1 MYFFFPKQPYFNY
14 LHQSFTGLLAFNTII
29 LYFYHLKR
37 VKPLSEIKKIIKGCL
52 AGDRRDQELLY
63 RRHASK
69 LYAVCLQYSG
79 NDEEA
84 RDILQE
90 GFIKIFENLNNYKH
104 EGSFEGWMRRITVNT
119 ALEKYRS
126 KHNLYRVDDIDQIQ
140 EPDAEPDNQD
150 YAGLEASDLLDIIRE
165 LPPKYRVVFNLYA
178 IEGYSHK
185 EISKMVNISEGT
197 SKSNL
202 SRARVILQRRVGSYT
217 GIKKRVA
224 NG

>member
-1 MYFFFPKQPYFNY
+1 LPEIRN
-14 LHQSFTGLLAFNTII
+14 II
-29 LYFYHLKR
+29 N
-37 VKPLSEIKKIIKGCL
+37 GCL
-52 AGDRRDQELLY
+52 NGNRRDQELLY
-63 RRHASK
+63 RRHAPK

-90 GFIKIFENLNNYKH
+90 GFIKIFENLIHYKY
-104 EGSFEGWMRRITVNT
+104 EGSFEGWMRRIIVNT

-126 KHNLYRVDDIDQIQ
+126 RHNLYRVDDIDQIP
-140 EPDAEPDNQD
+140 ELDAEPDSED
-150 YAGLEASDLLDIIRE
+150 YSGLDAEDLMEIIRE
-165 LPPKYRVVFNLYA
+165 LPPKYRMVFNLFA

-185 EISKMVNISEGT
+185 EIGQMVNITEGT

-202 SRARVILQRRVGSYT
+202 ARARIILQRRVGSYT
-217 GIKKRVA
+217 GIKRKVL

>member
-1 MYFFFPKQPYFNY
+1 M
-14 LHQSFTGLLAFNTII
+14 T
-29 LYFYHLKR
+29 
-37 VKPLSEIKKIIKGCL
+37 EIKNIINGCL
-52 AGDRRDQELLY
+52 KGDRRDQELLY
-63 RRHASK
+63 RRYAAR

-84 RDILQE
+84 RDVLQE
-90 GFIKIFENLNNYKH
+90 GFIKIYENLVHYKY
-104 EGSFEGWMRRITVNT
+104 EGSFDGWVRRIMVNT

-126 KHNLYRVDDIDQIQ
+126 KHNLYRVDDIDQIP
-140 EPDAEPDNQD
+140 EPNAEPDNED
-150 YAGLEASDLLDIIRE
+150 YAGLEARDLMEIIRE
-165 LPPKYRVVFNLYA
+165 LPPRYRIVFNLFA

-185 EISKMVNISEGT
+185 EISDMMSISEGT

-217 GIKKRVA
+217 GLKKKVI

>member
-1 MYFFFPKQPYFNY
+1 MGFKTIFGIFI
-14 LHQSFTGLLAFNTII
+14 LLQVSET
-29 LYFYHLKR
+29 
-37 VKPLSEIKKIIKGCL
+37 LSEIKNIISGCL
-52 AGDRRDQELLY
+52 KGNRRDQELLY
-63 RRHASK
+63 RRHAAK

-90 GFIKIFENLNNYKH
+90 GFIKIFENLANYKH
-104 EGSFEGWMRRITVNT
+104 EGSFEGWMRRIMVNT
-119 ALEKYRS
+119 ALEKYRA
-126 KHNLYRVDDIDQIQ
+126 KHNLYRVDDIDDIP
-140 EPDAEPDNQD
+140 EPDADPDNED
-150 YAGLEASDLLDIIRE
+150 YSGLQADDLLEIIRE
-165 LPPKYRVVFNLYA
+165 LPPKYRMVFNLFA

-185 EISKMVNISEGT
+185 EISTMVNISEGT

-217 GIKKRVA
+217 GIKKKRML

>member
-1 MYFFFPKQPYFNY
+1 M
-14 LHQSFTGLLAFNTII
+14 T
-29 LYFYHLKR
+29 
-37 VKPLSEIKKIIKGCL
+37 EIKNIIKGCL

-63 RRHASK
+63 RRYASK

-90 GFIKIFENLNNYKH
+90 GFIKIFEHLGHYKH

-119 ALEKYRS
+119 ALEKFRS
-126 KHNLYRVDDIDQIQ
+126 RHNLYRVDDIDTIQ
-140 EPDAEPDNQD
+140 EPDSEPDNND
-150 YAGLEASDLLDIIRE
+150 YAGLEAKDLLEIIRE
-165 LPPKYRVVFNLYA
+165 LPPKYRMVFNLYA

-185 EISKMVNISEGT
+185 EISSMVKISEGT

-202 SRARVILQRRVGSYT
+202 SRARIILQRRVGSYT

>member
-1 MYFFFPKQPYFNY
+1 
-14 LHQSFTGLLAFNTII
+14 
-29 LYFYHLKR
+29 
-37 VKPLSEIKKIIKGCL
+37 LSEIKNIINGCL
-52 AGDRRDQELLY
+52 KGNRRDQELLY
-63 RRHASK
+63 RRHVAK

-90 GFIKIFENLNNYKH
+90 GFIKIFENLGNYKY
-104 EGSFEGWMRRITVNT
+104 EGSFEGWIRRIMVNT

-126 KHNLYRVDDIDQIQ
+126 RHNLYRVDDIDDIP
-140 EPDAEPDNQD
+140 EPEADPDNDD
-150 YAGLEASDLLDIIRE
+150 YSGLEAVDLLGIVRE
-165 LPPKYRVVFNLYA
+165 LPPKYRMVFNLFA

-202 SRARVILQRRVGSYT
+202 SRARAILQRRVGSYT
-217 GIKKRVA
+217 GLKKKLL

>member
-1 MYFFFPKQPYFNY
+1 MFVFLY
-14 LHQSFTGLLAFNTII
+14 QSLRLLTLPDIKNII
-29 LYFYHLKR
+29 
-37 VKPLSEIKKIIKGCL
+37 SGCL
-52 AGDRRDQELLY
+52 NGNRRDQELLY
-63 RRHASK
+63 RRHSAK

-90 GFIKIFENLNNYKH
+90 GFIKIFANLNHYKF
-104 EGSFEGWMRRITVNT
+104 EGSFEGWMRRIMVNT
-119 ALEKYRS
+119 ALERYRGKY
-126 KHNLYRVDDIDQIQ
+126 NLYRVDDIEALQ
-140 EPDAEPDNQD
+140 EFGAEPDSED
-150 YAGLEASDLLDIIRE
+150 YAGLEASDLLEIIRE
-165 LPPKYRVVFNLYA
+165 LPPKYRMVFNLYA

-202 SRARVILQRRVGSYT
+202 SRARIILQRRVSSYT
-217 GIKKRVA
+217 GIKKKVS

>member
-1 MYFFFPKQPYFNY
+1 
-14 LHQSFTGLLAFNTII
+14 LT
-29 LYFYHLKR
+29 
-37 VKPLSEIKKIIKGCL
+37 EIKNIINGCL
-52 AGDRRDQELLY
+52 KGSRRDQELLY
-63 RRHASK
+63 RRYAAR

-90 GFIKIFENLNNYKH
+90 GFIKIFENLVHYKY
-104 EGSFEGWMRRITVNT
+104 EGSFDGWVRRIMVNT

-126 KHNLYRVDDIDQIQ
+126 KHNLYRVDDIDRIP
-140 EPDAEPDNQD
+140 ELDAEPDNED
-150 YAGLEASDLLDIIRE
+150 YAGLEARDLMEIIRE
-165 LPPKYRVVFNLYA
+165 LPPRYRIVFNLFA

-185 EISKMVNISEGT
+185 EISDMMSISEGT

-217 GIKKRVA
+217 GLRKKMI

>member
-1 MYFFFPKQPYFNY
+1 MQ
-14 LHQSFTGLLAFNTII
+14 
-29 LYFYHLKR
+29 
-37 VKPLSEIKKIIKGCL
+37 EIKKIIKGCL

-63 RRHASK
+63 RRHAAK
-69 LYAVCLQYSG
+69 LYAVSLQYSG
-79 NDEEA
+79 SDEEA
-84 RDILQE
+84 QDILQE
-90 GFIKIFENLNNYKH
+90 GFMKIFENLHNYKH

-119 ALEKYRS
+119 ALEKFRS

-150 YAGLEASDLLDIIRE
+150 YAGLEANDLLGIIRE
-165 LPPKYRVVFNLYA
+165 LPPKYRMVFNLYA

-185 EISKMVNISEGT
+185 EISKMANISEGT

>member
-1 MYFFFPKQPYFNY
+1 MP
-14 LHQSFTGLLAFNTII
+14 
-29 LYFYHLKR
+29 
-37 VKPLSEIKKIIKGCL
+37 EIKEIIKGCL
-52 AGDRRDQELLY
+52 AGNRRDQELLY
-63 RRHASK
+63 RRHAAK

-79 NDEEA
+79 NNEEA

-90 GFIKIFENLNNYKH
+90 GFIKIFENLGNYKF

-119 ALEKYRS
+119 ALEKFRS
-126 KHNLYRVDDIDQIQ
+126 RNNLYRVEDIDQVP

-150 YAGLEASDLLDIIRE
+150 YAGLEAADLLEIIRE
-165 LPPKYRVVFNLYA
+165 LPPKYRMVFNLYA

-185 EISKMVNISEGT
+185 EISEMINISEGT

-224 NG
+224 NE

>member
-1 MYFFFPKQPYFNY
+1 
-14 LHQSFTGLLAFNTII
+14 
-29 LYFYHLKR
+29 
-37 VKPLSEIKKIIKGCL
+37 LSEIKEIIKGCL
-52 AGDRRDQELLY
+52 AGNRRDQELLY

-79 NDEEA
+79 NNEEA

-90 GFIKIFENLNNYKH
+90 GFIKIFENLGNYKH

-119 ALEKYRS
+119 ALEKFRS
-126 KHNLYRVDDIDQIQ
+126 RTNLYRVDDIDQVP
-140 EPDAEPDNQD
+140 ELDAEPDNQD
-150 YAGLEASDLLDIIRE
+150 YAGLEAADLLEIIRE
-165 LPPKYRVVFNLYA
+165 LPPKYRMVFNLYA

-185 EISKMVNISEGT
+185 EIGEMVNISEGT

-202 SRARVILQRRVGSYT
+202 SRARAILQRRVGSFT
-217 GIKKRVA
+217 GLKRKVA

>member
-1 MYFFFPKQPYFNY
+1 M
-14 LHQSFTGLLAFNTII
+14 
-29 LYFYHLKR
+29 
-37 VKPLSEIKKIIKGCL
+37 SEIKEIIKGCL

-90 GFIKIFENLNNYKH
+90 GFIKIFENLKNYKH

-119 ALEKYRS
+119 ALEKFRS
-126 KHNLYRVDDIDQIQ
+126 KHNLYRVDDIDSIQ
-140 EPDAEPDNQD
+140 EQDAEPDNQD
-150 YAGLEASDLLDIIRE
+150 YAGLEANDLIGIIRE
-165 LPPKYRVVFNLYA
+165 LPPKYRMVFNLYA

-185 EISKMVNISEGT
+185 EIGSMMSISEGT

-202 SRARVILQRRVGSYT
+202 SRARTILQRRVGSYT
-217 GIKKRVA
+217 GIKRRVV

>member
-1 MYFFFPKQPYFNY
+1 M
-14 LHQSFTGLLAFNTII
+14 
-29 LYFYHLKR
+29 
-37 VKPLSEIKKIIKGCL
+37 SEIREIIKGCI
-52 AGDRRDQELLY
+52 AGSRRDQELLY
-63 RRHASK
+63 RRHAAK

-79 NDEEA
+79 NNEEA

-90 GFIKIFENLNNYKH
+90 GFIKIFENLSTYKN

-119 ALEKYRS
+119 ALEKFRS
-126 KHNLYRVDDIDQIQ
+126 RNNLYKVDDIDQIP

-150 YAGLEASDLLDIIRE
+150 YAGLEAADLLDIIRE
-165 LPPKYRVVFNLYA
+165 LPPKYRMVFNLYA

-185 EISKMVNISEGT
+185 EISEMINISEGT

-202 SRARVILQRRVGSYT
+202 SRARAILQRRVGSFT
-217 GIKKRVA
+217 GLKKRIV

>member
-1 MYFFFPKQPYFNY
+1 
-14 LHQSFTGLLAFNTII
+14 
-29 LYFYHLKR
+29 
-37 VKPLSEIKKIIKGCL
+37 LSEIKEILNGCL
-52 AGDRRDQELLY
+52 AGNRRDQELLY
-63 RRHASK
+63 RRHAAK

-90 GFIKIFENLNNYKH
+90 GFIKIFENLNSYKF

-119 ALEKYRS
+119 ALEKFRS
-126 KHNLYRVDDIDQIQ
+126 SHNLYRVDDIDQIQ
-140 EPDAEPDNQD
+140 EPDAEPDNSD
-150 YAGLEASDLLDIIRE
+150 YAGLEANDLLDIIRE
-165 LPPKYRVVFNLYA
+165 LPPKYRMVFNLYA

-185 EISKMVNISEGT
+185 EISQMVNISEGT

-217 GIKKRVA
+217 GIKKRIA

>member
-1 MYFFFPKQPYFNY
+1 M
-14 LHQSFTGLLAFNTII
+14 SE
-29 LYFYHLKR
+29 LKN
-37 VKPLSEIKKIIKGCL
+37 IIKGCL

-79 NDEEA
+79 NEEEA

-90 GFIKIFENLNNYKH
+90 GFIKIFENLENYKH

-126 KHNLYRVDDIDQIQ
+126 RHNLYRVDDIDNIP
-140 EPDAEPDNQD
+140 EPEAEPENQD
-150 YAGLEASDLLDIIRE
+150 YAGLDANDLLEIIRE
-165 LPPKYRVVFNLYA
+165 LPPKYRIVFNLYA

-185 EISKMVNISEGT
+185 EIGKMINISEGT

-202 SRARVILQRRVGSYT
+202 SRARTILQRRVGSYT
-217 GIKKRVA
+217 GLKKQAA